1 MCWLVMAYVAMGGD
15 ADKGGYVDR
24 DKLIQV
30 IKHEFNM
37 TINIEVSDYFATHRL
52 TLLVGFN

>member
-1 MCWLVMAYVAMGGD
+1 MAYVAMGGD

-30 IKHEFNM
+30 IKHEFKM
-37 TINIEVSDYFATHRL
+37 TIDIEVRAFFEQLSDSSGRI
-52 TLLVGFN
+52 

>member
-1 MCWLVMAYVAMGGD
+1 MAYVAMGGD
-15 ADKGGYVDR
+15 SDKGGYVNR

-37 TINIEVSDYFATHRL
+37 TIDIEVISHCSNSILIILIDAD
-52 TLLVGFN
+52 